1 MIAMMIM
8 MIQVLTKL
16 CAEHDPKYAC
26 WNYFLGQ
33 LQLELG
39 MFRLSC
45 WRSGIEHTS
54 ISERLAFKIVEAN
67 IISANKPLGRGRRNL
82 KRFLGFV
89 NNDSLCKLRFGQY
102 FLILEKEEF
111 SEIKEYLVQKE
122 GLGMLWSFAHPDTD
136 ESDAD
141 ESVTDESV

>member
-1 MIAMMIM
+1 MIM

-16 CAEHDPKYAC
+16 FAERYDHHGF
-26 WNYFLGQ
+26 WIHFLGQ

-45 WRSGIEHTS
+45 SRSGIEHTR

-67 IISANKPLGRGRRNL
+67 IRRANEPLGKSNL
-82 KRFLGFV
+82 KHFLSFV
-89 NNDSLCKLRFGQY
+89 NDCPTLCKLRFGQY

-111 SEIKEYLVQKE
+111 SEIKEYLVQEE
-122 GLGMLWSFAHPDTD
+122 GLGMLWSFKTPKHR
-136 ESDAD
+136 
-141 ESVTDESV
+141 

>member
-1 MIAMMIM
+1 MMMMAMMIM

-16 CAEHDPKYAC
+16 FAEHDPKAC

-45 WRSGIEHTS
+45 SRSGIEHTR

-67 IISANKPLGRGRRNL
+67 IRRANEPLGKSNL
-82 KRFLGFV
+82 KHFLSFV
-89 NNDSLCKLRFGQY
+89 NGCPTFCKRSFGQY
-102 FLILEKEEF
+102 MLILEKEKLA
-111 SEIKEYLVQKE
+111 EIKEYLVQEE
-122 GLGMLWSFAHPDTD
+122 GFGMLWSF
-136 ESDAD
+136 
-141 ESVTDESV
+141 SV